1 MLRSVPVRSLR
12 AIHTEQPP
20 PGVFASFTGLPVE
33 IDFHRT
39 VGTGLHLVPVFANIQ
54 FRTSMVA
61 FPGFAPG
68 AQYTGYPD
76 GLAPPK
82 ELTGETGLPDC
93 HARRVARSDHRCEG
107 FADQLLR

>member
-1 MLRSVPVRSLR
+1 MFPPDRGPNVVFKTAVVAREKMLCSVPVHSLR

-20 PGVFASFTGLPVE
+20 PGVFASFSGLPVE

-39 VGTGLHLVPVFANIQ
+39 VGTGIHLIPVFANIH
-54 FRTSMVA
+54 FRTSMMA

-68 AQYTGYPD
+68 AQHGRDPD

-82 ELTGETGLPDC
+82 ELTGKTGLP
-93 HARRVARSDHRCEG
+93 
-107 FADQLLR
+107 